1 MADEISWSE
10 AFNYALKYIIY
21 IIVWM
26 IVGFLI
32 AGAGIALM
40 IGPMHITPG
49 GWVPQITPNFGA
61 LVGGILLVIIGWFI
75 AFIGSMASYFK
86 IMSKLIRESV
96 SKPKQEL
103 LPPPP

>member
-1 MADEISWSE
+1 V
-10 AFNYALKYIIY
+10 F
-21 IIVWM
+21 
-26 IVGFLI
+26 
-32 AGAGIALM
+32 
-40 IGPMHITPG
+40 
-49 GWVPQITPNFGA
+49 
-61 LVGGILLVIIGWFI
+61 IGWFI